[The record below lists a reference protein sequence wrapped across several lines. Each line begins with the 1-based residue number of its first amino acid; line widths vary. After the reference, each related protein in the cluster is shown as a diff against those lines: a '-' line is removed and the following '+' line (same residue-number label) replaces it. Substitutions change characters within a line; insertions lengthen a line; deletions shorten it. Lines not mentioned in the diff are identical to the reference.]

1 MSQPLFFPMKK
12 GYLSTG
18 FKNPDYARANGFPHF
33 GIDMDEWAAAG
44 FDVLAG
50 GSGVV
55 LGTEKNANSIGGVVV
70 IRYEDVYN
78 PTTKKVQDL
87 IARYLHLAEIK
98 VQKGERVTAYQPIG
112 QVLGDHPWW
121 NHIHLELDTDTA
133 YPFNTPQV
141 SEGASRLLIRNPAT
155 DSTMVNPIE
164 VLVVGDNQTAEIH
177 PKAIYTTA
185 ADKPRW
191 NEGDLTLPMS
201 GKKVCP
207 TCGREM
213 P

>member
-1 MSQPLFFPMKK
+1 MSQYLFYPMMDAYISA
-12 GYLSTG
+12 GYLSDAYRKG
-18 FKNPDYARANGFPHF
+18 YGYPHY
-33 GIDMDEWAAAG
+33 GMDFDERGGKG
-44 FDVLAG
+44 FDVIAG

-70 IRYEDVYN
+70 IQYNDVYN

-112 QVLGDHPWW
+112 HVSGSHKWW
-121 NHIHLELDTDTA
+121 NHVHLELDTDTA

-141 SEGASRLLIRNPAT
+141 SEGASRLLVRYPATAATLLNPAA
-155 DSTMVNPIE
+155 I
-164 VLVVGDNQTAEIH
+164 LVVGKKQKAQVH
-177 PKAIYTTA
+177 PLAVYA
-185 ADKPRW
+185 DDRDKPRW
-191 NEGDLTLPMS
+191 QEEELPTP
-201 GKKVCP
+201 GKAVCP
-207 TCGREM
+207 ACGREL

>member
-1 MSQPLFFPMKK
+1 MSQYLFYPMMDAYISA
-12 GYLSTG
+12 GYLSDAYRKG
-18 FKNPDYARANGFPHF
+18 YGYPHY
-33 GIDMDEWAAAG
+33 GMDFDERGGKG
-44 FDVLAG
+44 FDVIAG

-70 IRYEDVYN
+70 IQYNDVYN

-112 QVLGDHPWW
+112 HVSGSHKWW
-121 NHIHLELDTDTA
+121 NHVHLELDTDTA

-141 SEGASRLLIRNPAT
+141 SEGASRLLVRYPATAATLLNPAA
-155 DSTMVNPIE
+155 I
-164 VLVVGDNQTAEIH
+164 LVVGKKQKAQVH
-177 PKAIYTTA
+177 PLAVYA
-185 ADKPRW
+185 DDRDKPRW
-191 NEGDLTLPMS
+191 QEGELPTP
-201 GKKVCP
+201 GKAVCP
-207 TCGREM
+207 ACGREL

>member
-1 MSQPLFFPMKK
+1 MSQYLFYPMMDAYISA
-12 GYLSTG
+12 GYLSDAYQRG
-18 FKNPDYARANGFPHF
+18 YGYPHY
-33 GIDMDEWAAAG
+33 GMDFDERGGKG
-44 FDVLAG
+44 FDVIAG

-70 IRYEDVYN
+70 IQYNDVYN

-112 QVLGDHPWW
+112 HVSGSHQWW
-121 NHIHLELDTDTA
+121 NHVHLELDTDTA

-141 SEGASRLLIRNPAT
+141 SEGASRLLVRYPATAATLLNPAA
-155 DSTMVNPIE
+155 I
-164 VLVVGDNQTAEIH
+164 LVVGKRQKAQVH
-177 PKAIYTTA
+177 PLAVYA
-185 ADKPRW
+185 DDRDKPRW
-191 NEGDLTLPMS
+191 REEELPAP
-201 GKKVCP
+201 GKAVCP
-207 TCGREM
+207 TCGREL